1 MKINADLILAL
12 RKKRAWSQEEL
23 ATAAGLNVRTVQR
36 IEKEA
41 SASLHSKKALA
52 SAFDIAIQDLDHEE
66 TQMKPCPECNSDKI
80 YRYKEE
86 IDAEGGHGPDLLPK
100 LASGILKS
108 AKFLPVVCAEC
119 GYVRFFASEEAMGRL
134 ESSKHWIPI

>member
-1 MKINADLILAL
+1 MKINADLILKL
-12 RKKRAWSQEEL
+12 RNKRAWSQEEL
-23 ATAAGLNVRTVQR
+23 ARASGLNLRTIQR
-36 IEKEA
+36 IEKKA

-52 SAFDIAIQDLDHEE
+52 SALDIDVQDLDYKEMP
-66 TQMKPCPECNSDKI
+66 MKPCPECNSDKV

-119 GYVRFFASEEAMGRL
+119 GYLRFFASKEAAGRL
-134 ESSKHWIPI
+134 ETSEHWMPI